1 MKRLFS
7 FMLASTILLG
17 SSAALAAPYKVE
29 YQTGVAVTE
38 DLSPVYVAY
47 NGELVPQ
54 EQPSVVKN
62 SRSLVPV
69 RYLAEASGSQVAWDA
84 ASSTVT
90 ISKEGRT
97 VQLTIGS
104 PTAYIDGNAVTVTDG
119 VAPVL
124 VNDCTLVPLRFV
136 SESLGLNVDWDEA
149 NFAAVVSDS
158 NYVAPA
164 AGSPYLNQIAALKES
179 QIASAPVT
187 EGGTVYTQYNMTFEQ
202 MVQAQANRLTTINR
216 GGGWVQASTDEIRQY
231 LDVSNITPG
240 SDQYFQFLD
249 LSKPSGISAD
259 EFNKILRGSLSGMGQ
274 AFVDAANLYG
284 INDAYLV
291 AHAILETGNG
301 SSKLANGG
309 SMPNGTPIYNMYGYR
324 AVDSDPVGEG
334 SRFAYSEGWFT
345 PYDAIVGGAK
355 HIRERYIGQGQNTLY
370 KMRWNPDINNI
381 WKQYAT
387 DIRWA
392 SVQVKNI
399 KAIYDSCPQHV
410 LSFDV
415 PVYQ

>member
-1 MKRLFS
+1 MKRLLS
-7 FMLASTILLG
+7 FMLATTIIFG
-17 SSAALAAPYKVE
+17 SSAALAANYKVE

-38 DLSPVYVAY
+38 DLSPVRVAY
-47 NGELVPQ
+47 NGDLIPQ
-54 EQPSVVKN
+54 EMPSVVKN
-62 SRSLVPV
+62 ARSLVPV
-69 RYLAEASGSQVAWDA
+69 RYLAEASGAAVAWDQ

-90 ISKEGRT
+90 ISKDGRT

-104 PTAYIDGNAVTVTDG
+104 PTAYIDGNAVSVTDG

-136 SESLGLNVDWDEA
+136 SEALGLNVDWDAA
-149 NFAAVVSDS
+149 NFVAIVSSPDYVPPAEGYQFAVAAQT
-158 NYVAPA
+158 A
-164 AGSPYLNQIAALKES
+164 Q
-179 QIASAPVT
+179 

-216 GGGWVQASTDEIRQY
+216 GGGWVQATTDEIRQY
-231 LDVSNITPG
+231 LDVSNIAPG

-309 SMPNGTPIYNMYGYR
+309 SMPNGRAIYNMYGYR

-334 SRFAYSEGWFT
+334 SRFAYQEGWFT